1 MHRIDSNHANQDHEN
16 NATNDA
22 DLLEACRRRKD
33 SNTNKQLQHVEYSLK
48 SAHIACHCS
57 FALLMRC
64 FEFLDL
70 RWRQNL
76 VSRVVPIDIKDVIY
90 TSIFAKVV
98 QTWNEEL
105 TGLRFEL
112 AFNQ

>member
-1 MHRIDSNHANQDHEN
+1 
-16 NATNDA
+16 
-22 DLLEACRRRKD
+22 
-33 SNTNKQLQHVEYSLK
+33 
-48 SAHIACHCS
+48 
-57 FALLMRC
+57 MRC
-64 FEFLDL
+64 FELLDL

-105 TGLRFEL
+105 TGLGFEL